1 MEGMN
6 FDTAAA
12 AQTVRHLKELEQE
25 MESRV
30 LPGLEECREELP
42 GAWAGA
48 SVDQFL
54 QITDR
59 ELEKGRRTWKLLKET
74 RISLEEAIQKVRLME
89 EKTKEIAEIRKY

>member
-48 SVDQFL
+48 AADQFL

-59 ELEKGRRTWKLLKET
+59 ELEKGRRTWKLLKEA

>member
-42 GAWAGA
+42 GVWAGA
-48 SVDQFL
+48 AADQFL